1 MKYKRVF
8 LDANIILDIYDEKRP
23 FYKESSEVIS
33 TLLQQNDIELFTS
46 CDIITTLY
54 YVLSKKGKMDAL
66 DSILDLN
73 ELCSVVEFSNFEI
86 DESCKLMKKNKKF
99 TDLEDTIQYI
109 IAKKASCDLILS
121 NDKKFVSD
129 EMVLMN
135 SKEFIHSI
143 SGEVERGAGV

>member
-1 MKYKRVF
+1 M
-8 LDANIILDIYDEKRP
+8 DANVIFDIYDKNRP

-33 TLLQQNDIELFTS
+33 ILLQQKDIELFTS

-54 YVLSKKGKMDAL
+54 YVLSKKGKIDVL

-121 NDKKFVSD
+121 NDKKFVSN
-129 EMVLMN
+129 EMVLMS
-135 SKEFIHSI
+135 SKEFLNKLNKAYKES
-143 SGEVERGAGV
+143 

>member
-8 LDANIILDIYDEKRP
+8 LDANVILDIYDKNRP
-23 FYKESSEVIS
+23 FHKESSEVIS
-33 TLLQQNDIELFTS
+33 MLLQQDDIELFTS

-54 YVLSKKGKMDAL
+54 YVLSKKGKIDVL

-99 TDLEDTIQYI
+99 TDLEDTIQYV

-121 NDKKFVSD
+121 NDKKFVSN
-129 EMVLMN
+129 EMVLMS
-135 SKEFIHSI
+135 SKEFLNKLNK
-143 SGEVERGAGV
+143 AYKL